1 MQFFSCLRQMVTPE
15 LVTVIMAAI
24 GLMGLLIQKSKCFV
38 RHVGLDTDWG
48 VGFTDVNLVN
58 PPSIETCGS
67 NARARPSPT
76 TSARVQR

>member
-1 MQFFSCLRQMVTPE
+1 MVTPE

-58 PPSIETCGS
+58 PPPMLNTCGS
-67 NARARPSPT
+67 NARARPSQT

>member
-1 MQFFSCLRQMVTPE
+1 M
-15 LVTVIMAAI
+15 VTVIMAAI

-58 PPSIETCGS
+58 PPSMLNTCDS
-67 NARARPSPT
+67 NARARPSQT

>member
-1 MQFFSCLRQMVTPE
+1 MVTPE

-58 PPSIETCGS
+58 PPPMLNTCGS
-67 NARARPSPT
+67 NPTARARPSQT
-76 TSARVQR
+76 TSGRAPK

>member
-1 MQFFSCLRQMVTPE
+1 MVTPE

-58 PPSIETCGS
+58 PPPMLNTCGS
-67 NARARPSPT
+67 NPTARVRPSPT
-76 TSARVQR
+76 TSGRAPK